1 MNAAILLIIGIPAIE
16 IYLMI
21 KVGGI
26 IGALNTILL
35 IFFTAITGVY
45 FAKIAGLSTLRS
57 GFNQLIKN
65 EIPIYEIISGAA
77 LAFAAFLLIAPA
89 ANILELSPCQ
99 PFNITVMSTL
109 IISPSCKIGKS
120 VIIHH
125 KDLVNLYGCIIGE
138 STQIGPF
145 VEIQKNVVIGEKC
158 KISSHSFIC
167 EGVKIE
173 DRVFVGHGVMFIN
186 DIYPQAANEYG
197 DLQSED
203 DWQIIETF
211 VQSLETSSN
220 YLYSFYLIL

>member
-77 LAFAAFLLIAPA
+77 LAFAAFLLILPGF
-89 ANILELSPCQ
+89 LTDLVG
-99 PFNITVMSTL
+99 FLL
-109 IISPSCKIGKS
+109 IIPTTRKVFIKL
-120 VIIHH
+120 VAAKFNTKKN
-125 KDLVNLYGCIIGE
+125 KDN
-138 STQIGPF
+138 
-145 VEIQKNVVIGEKC
+145 
-158 KISSHSFIC
+158 
-167 EGVKIE
+167 
-173 DRVFVGHGVMFIN
+173 
-186 DIYPQAANEYG
+186 
-197 DLQSED
+197 
-203 DWQIIETF
+203 IIEGTID
-211 VQSLETSSN
+211 EKDEKK
-220 YLYSFYLIL
+220 